1 MCGITSTRCGRLAM
15 PVFCTIKT
23 ACIIAW
29 LLLSAGMS
37 GCGQV
42 MERIQ
47 GRSSEKPSPTAA
59 SSPAQVQSTSPTPP
73 TKESAGALCP
83 SSSRASL
90 GGTDLTRPQAERTIN
105 THTIAIAITIA
116 ITIGCSR
123 ANCAPGEEQPFCRTA
138 SSTSRGDRHNEN
150 LPILRRPAA
159 ITKNRSIDNPN
170 LQSRFNTRVT
180 LKQ

>member
-1 MCGITSTRCGRLAM
+1 VCGITSTRCGRLAM

-73 TKESAGALCP
+73 TKESAEP
-83 SSSRASL
+83 SAPVAAGQASAAP
-90 GGTDLTRPQAERTIN
+90 TSPDLRPSAPSTPIPSPSPSPSAAPGPTAPQARSSPSADL
-105 THTIAIAITIA
+105 HQ
-116 ITIGCSR
+116 
-123 ANCAPGEEQPFCRTA
+123 APQGATSTTRIYR
-138 SSTSRGDRHNEN
+138 SSDA
-150 LPILRRPAA
+150 RRP
-159 ITKNRSIDNPN
+159 
-170 LQSRFNTRVT
+170 
-180 LKQ
+180 

>member
-1 MCGITSTRCGRLAM
+1 VCGIASTRCGRLAM

-73 TKESAGALCP
+73 TKKSAEP
-83 SSSRASL
+83 SAPVAAGQASAAP
-90 GGTDLTRPQAERTIN
+90 TSPDLRPSAPSTPIPSPSPSPSAAPGPTAPQARSSPSADL
-105 THTIAIAITIA
+105 HQ
-116 ITIGCSR
+116 
-123 ANCAPGEEQPFCRTA
+123 APQGATSTTRIYR
-138 SSTSRGDRHNEN
+138 SSDA
-150 LPILRRPAA
+150 RRP
-159 ITKNRSIDNPN
+159 
-170 LQSRFNTRVT
+170 
-180 LKQ
+180 

>member
-59 SSPAQVQSTSPTPP
+59 SSPAQVQSTSPTLP
-73 TKESAGALCP
+73 TKQSAEP
-83 SSSRASL
+83 SAPVAAGQASAAP
-90 GGTDLTRPQAERTIN
+90 TSPDLRPSAPSTPIPSPSPSPSAAPGPTAPQARSSPSAEL
-105 THTIAIAITIA
+105 HQ
-116 ITIGCSR
+116 
-123 ANCAPGEEQPFCRTA
+123 APQGATSTTRIYR
-138 SSTSRGDRHNEN
+138 SSDA
-150 LPILRRPAA
+150 RRP
-159 ITKNRSIDNPN
+159 
-170 LQSRFNTRVT
+170 
-180 LKQ
+180 

>member
-73 TKESAGALCP
+73 TKESAEP
-83 SSSRASL
+83 SAPVAAGQASAAP
-90 GGTDLTRPQAERTIN
+90 TSPDLRPSAPSTPIPSPSPSPSAAPGPTAPQARSSPSADL
-105 THTIAIAITIA
+105 HQ
-116 ITIGCSR
+116 
-123 ANCAPGEEQPFCRTA
+123 APQGATSTTRIYR
-138 SSTSRGDRHNEN
+138 SSDA
-150 LPILRRPAA
+150 RRP
-159 ITKNRSIDNPN
+159 
-170 LQSRFNTRVT
+170 
-180 LKQ
+180 

>member
-42 MERIQ
+42 MERIE

-59 SSPAQVQSTSPTPP
+59 SSPAQVQSTSPTLP
-73 TKESAGALCP
+73 TKESAEP
-83 SSSRASL
+83 SAPVAAGQASAAP
-90 GGTDLTRPQAERTIN
+90 TSPDLRPSAPSTPIPSPSPSPSPSAAPGPTAPQARSSPSADL
-105 THTIAIAITIA
+105 HQ
-116 ITIGCSR
+116 
-123 ANCAPGEEQPFCRTA
+123 APQGATSTTRIYR
-138 SSTSRGDRHNEN
+138 SSDA
-150 LPILRRPAA
+150 RRP
-159 ITKNRSIDNPN
+159 
-170 LQSRFNTRVT
+170 
-180 LKQ
+180 

>member
-23 ACIIAW
+23 AFIIAW

-59 SSPAQVQSTSPTPP
+59 SSPAQVQSTSPTLP
-73 TKESAGALCP
+73 TKESAEP
-83 SSSRASL
+83 SAPVAAGQASAAP
-90 GGTDLTRPQAERTIN
+90 TSPDLRPSAPSTPIPSPSPSAAPGPTAPQARSSPSAEL
-105 THTIAIAITIA
+105 HQ
-116 ITIGCSR
+116 
-123 ANCAPGEEQPFCRTA
+123 APQGATGTTRIYR
-138 SSTSRGDRHNEN
+138 SSDA
-150 LPILRRPAA
+150 RRP
-159 ITKNRSIDNPN
+159 
-170 LQSRFNTRVT
+170 
-180 LKQ
+180 